1 MDCDAF
7 VKAGAALETAA
18 PSGSNAER
26 VEAAANAAGK
36 ASTSGLVQA
45 ITQTGGS
52 FEYAYDANGNITT
65 VKQDGVA
72 TTYTYDA
79 LGQLTRVDD
88 GLENA
93 TWLYTYDQGGN
104 ILTKKKFARGVTSG
118 TPAET
123 KTFSYANANWRD
135 QLTAVNGAAITY
147 DAIGNPLND
156 GVWAYTWQNGRQLQK
171 MQKSG
176 ETVSFAYNENG
187 LRVQKT
193 ASSTGV
199 TQYILHGKNI
209 VLLAQG
215 GNSLHFFYDAQ
226 NRPAVVVYNGTA
238 YGYVKNL
245 QGDVVAIL
253 DNARNKV
260 VEYKYDAWGRPLA
273 KTGSLAASLGKL
285 NPFRYRGYAFDEE
298 TGLYYLGRLYYSDW
312 TFFH

>member
-18 PSGSNAER
+18 PSGSNTER

-65 VKQDGVA
+65 VKQDGVT

-123 KTFSYANANWRD
+123 KTFSYANAKLAGSTDRGERRGHYLRRHRQSPERRRMGLHLAEWPP
-135 QLTAVNGAAITY
+135 TA
-147 DAIGNPLND
+147 
-156 GVWAYTWQNGRQLQK
+156 
-171 MQKSG
+171 
-176 ETVSFAYNENG
+176 
-187 LRVQKT
+187 
-193 ASSTGV
+193 
-199 TQYILHGKNI
+199 KNAE
-209 VLLAQG
+209 V
-215 GNSLHFFYDAQ
+215 
-226 NRPAVVVYNGTA
+226 R
-238 YGYVKNL
+238 
-245 QGDVVAIL
+245 
-253 DNARNKV
+253 
-260 VEYKYDAWGRPLA
+260 
-273 KTGSLAASLGKL
+273 
-285 NPFRYRGYAFDEE
+285 
-298 TGLYYLGRLYYSDW
+298 
-312 TFFH
+312 